1 VSERRQAR
9 IVILCDLMAIVLILG
24 VTFKPSEDRVQVVT
38 LLQCKTLPSHEFP
51 LFDKQGS
58 YERPRGTFRTS
69 LNERRLFLVC
79 TDRVSRQLVLRADRS
94 QDGRVEKRI
103 PDLE

>member
-1 VSERRQAR
+1 MSERRQAR
-9 IVILCDLMAIVLILG
+9 IVILCDLMTVILILG
-24 VTFKPSEDRVQVVT
+24 VTFRPSEDRVRVVT
-38 LLQCKTLPSHEFP
+38 LLQCKTLPAHEFP
-51 LFDKQGS
+51 LLDKQGS

-79 TDRVSRQLVLRADRS
+79 TDRASRQLVLPADRS
-94 QDGRVEKRI
+94 QDDRVEKRI

>member
-1 VSERRQAR
+1 MSERRQAR

-24 VTFKPSEDRVQVVT
+24 VTFRPSEDRVQVVT
-38 LLQCKTLPSHEFP
+38 LLQCKTLP

-79 TDRVSRQLVLRADRS
+79 TDRVSRQLVLRAHRN